1 MDYSFMGISVN
12 FCEPEPLENL
22 LEYTD
27 EETAEIMCE
36 RAYLDFVNCNTEIR
50 FNVINEAGL
59 TVDIV
64 NLHYF

>member
-22 LEYTD
+22 MEYTD
-27 EETAEIMCE
+27 SETAEIMLE
-36 RAYLDFVNCNTEIR
+36 RAYLDFINNITDVR
-50 FNVINEAGL
+50 FNVINEPGL
-59 TVDIV
+59 TVDII